1 MISLDVSSFSS
12 QSKGR
17 GRSLLNKASLLGF
30 PSIPWPLGSCP
41 QLSPLFPPSPLLT
54 FCWLLFPPARPRAP
68 SSIYK
73 HLHVSPCFS
82 AQLCLRP
89 SPGRLLRVGL
99 SLPDT
104 RTCLCTAYGS
114 PCPTSAAAPPKT
126 ALPASWWPFLSHSLS
141 LAKPDTPFRLSVRC
155 FWALTFPSVLIASGL
170 QFSRLTPCLQ
180 LVPSSSGHITAL
192 LHSWWPLPQA
202 WLCCM
207 QVWPGVESTGF
218 QPRVPCFAHH
228 IVMFL
233 VFPAGL

>member
-1 MISLDVSSFSS
+1 MHHYKSSTCAPGLDKFPLHLSQHFMISLDVSSFSS

-104 RTCLCTAYGS
+104 RTCLCTASCLLLY
-114 PCPTSAAAPPKT
+114 PVP
-126 ALPASWWPFLSHSLS
+126 LFFLKVCISFQCT
-141 LAKPDTPFRLSVRC
+141 KC
-155 FWALTFPSVLIASGL
+155 VLYYNVY
-170 QFSRLTPCLQ
+170 RLTP
-180 LVPSSSGHITAL
+180 S
-192 LHSWWPLPQA
+192 
-202 WLCCM
+202 
-207 QVWPGVESTGF
+207 
-218 QPRVPCFAHH
+218 
-228 IVMFL
+228 
-233 VFPAGL
+233 